1 MTETDVAQNWNGSR
15 LSAFRRR
22 LLHWYDEHARDL
34 PWRRSRDPYRVWISE
49 IMLQQTT
56 VAAVVPYFERFLER
70 FPTVAELAA
79 ADERD
84 VLRHWEG
91 LGYYSRARNIHKA
104 ARALVAERD
113 GRFPESVD
121 GLLQL
126 PGIGRYTAGA
136 IASFAFDQPAPIVEA
151 NTLRLYCR
159 LLGYDG
165 DPRSSRGQK
174 LLWEF
179 AGRLVQIGVRSD
191 RLQPVAGVGSRCS
204 FDRLKP
210 VTTNHAGRLNHA
222 LMDLGATVCRV
233 AEPDCPSCPV
243 QQHCAAF
250 RDGTVAGIPAPAKKP
265 EITELTEAAVVV
277 RKNGRILLRQCRPGE
292 RWAGLWDFPRFGI
305 AANRD
310 AQVEAEVLAQ
320 LRERVGIAVVLQSQL
335 DDIRHSV
342 TRYRIRLLCFTAKF
356 ASGRIAAK
364 SGARWVP
371 SSTLD
376 GYPLSVTG
384 RKIADTV
391 SRQNSTA
398 NQREST

>member
-1 MTETDVAQNWNGSR
+1 MTETDFAQSWNGRR

-22 LLHWYDEHARDL
+22 LLRWYDAHGRDL

-70 FPTVAELAA
+70 FPTVAALAA
-79 ADERD
+79 DDERD

-104 ARALVAERD
+104 ARVLVAEYD
-113 GRFPESVD
+113 GRFPECVAE
-121 GLLQL
+121 LQRL

-174 LLWEF
+174 LLWDF
-179 AGRLVQIGVRSD
+179 AARIVPSQSPGR
-191 RLQPVAGVGSRCS
+191 
-204 FDRLKP
+204 F
-210 VTTNHAGRLNHA
+210 NHA

-233 AEPDCPSCPV
+233 TEPDCPACPV
-243 QQHCAAF
+243 KQHCVAF
-250 RDGTVAGIPAPAKKP
+250 REGTVAHIPAPAKKP

-277 RKNGRILLRQCRPGE
+277 RKNGRVLLRQCRPGE

-305 AANRD
+305 AANRN
-310 AQVEAEVLAQ
+310 AQVEADVLTQ
-320 LRERVGIAVVLQSQL
+320 LRERMGIDAVVQSRL

-342 TRYRIRLLCFTAKF
+342 TRYRIRLLCFTAEF

-391 SRQNSTA
+391 SRGRVWKIRNSSLTW
-398 NQREST
+398 S